1 MNMKYVRSQL
11 FAALLCGAA
20 AFGHAQV
27 PTTIIVPY
35 PAGGAVDVL
44 ARILSQKMTE
54 TSGEVFVIDNRPG
67 SNGLIGAMAA
77 AQAKPDGKTWLL
89 GGDALLTVNPFLYP
103 KDRAFT
109 ADKDLLVVRGLA
121 QQQALLFVY
130 PGFPAKTMK
139 EFVDYARKNEVTYA
153 SAGNGSPAHLTMEL
167 LGSATGIKLL
177 HVPYKGGNL
186 AMIDVIAGRVQASFA
201 AVPVAIEHVK
211 AGKVTPLAVA
221 AGTRAAQLPNV
232 PTTAEAGFPGL
243 AAETAVFMMLPAGV
257 PADTVAKVNRTIAM
271 ALADAGVRERIVG
284 TGWLPRPDMDTP
296 MAQQWLARTTAI
308 WSKLIP
314 EKGIKAE

>member
-1 MNMKYVRSQL
+1 
-11 FAALLCGAA
+11 
-20 AFGHAQV
+20 
-27 PTTIIVPY
+27 
-35 PAGGAVDVL
+35 
-44 ARILSQKMTE
+44 
-54 TSGEVFVIDNRPG
+54 
-67 SNGLIGAMAA
+67 
-77 AQAKPDGKTWLL
+77 
-89 GGDALLTVNPFLYP
+89 
-103 KDRAFT
+103 
-109 ADKDLLVVRGLA
+109 
-121 QQQALLFVY
+121 
-130 PGFPAKTMK
+130 
-139 EFVDYARKNEVTYA
+139 
-153 SAGNGSPAHLTMEL
+153 MEL